1 MRDHTTPL
9 YKQLAAAGV
18 RAPTVT
24 PGSDVQPTTFNITGL
39 EPFTGDMRN
48 YLQNI
53 IVRLTTVLD
62 PDGAGSAVDWDKLYK
77 GTNGIRLF
85 SPILGEPYPLAHTR
99 GAVLGHLYQ
108 VLAGGYAYPQPARL

>member
-1 MRDHTTPL
+1 MRDHTLPL

-24 PGSDVQPTTFNITGL
+24 PGSDVQATTFNITGL

-48 YLQNI
+48 YAQNF
-53 IVRLTTVLD
+53 IVRLTTVCD
-62 PDGAGSAVDWDKLYK
+62 PDAAGSAVSWDQLYK

-85 SPILGEPYPLAHTR
+85 SPLLGEPYPLAHNR
-99 GAVLGHLYQ
+99 GAVLGHLNQ
-108 VLAGGYAYPQPARL
+108 VVAGG